1 MSTSKQIRKNDEPS
15 ETPKEGG
22 LVEIHLDEQIRRH
35 WDAEKEK
42 WYFSV
47 SDVVGFLTKSKN
59 PAVYWRVLKKRLIAE
74 GANETVTNC
83 NGLKMLAPDG
93 KTRLT
98 DVADEETLLRV
109 IQSVPSPNVEP
120 VKMWLAR
127 VGAERIEEIK
137 DPEKAIQRAISTY
150 EKKGYDQVWI
160 ARRLQT
166 IDVRNML
173 TGEWKK
179 RGIAAGTDFAL
190 LTNDVY
196 LGWAE
201 MTRRDYSKFKK
212 LGTENL
218 RDHMTPLELVLNML
232 AETSAAEIAKTIDA
246 QGVEQNRIAAKKGGD
261 IAGNARKEIEQN
273 IGKKVITPENNLQ
286 KKKPKELL

>member
-1 MSTSKQIRKNDEPS
+1 MSTSKQARKKDELP
-15 ETPKEGG
+15 ETPKEVG
-22 LVEIHLDEQIRRH
+22 LVEIHLDEQIRRY
-35 WDAEKEK
+35 WDDKTEK

-47 SDVVGFLTKSKN
+47 SDVVGFLSKSKN
-59 PAVYWRVLKKRLIAE
+59 PAVYWKVLKNRLRNE
-74 GANETVTNC
+74 GSEVVTKC
-83 NGLKMLAPDG
+83 NQLKFVAKDG
-93 KTRLT
+93 KKYLM
-98 DVADEETLLRV
+98 DAADEEALLRI

-150 EKKGYDQVWI
+150 EKKGYDEVWI

-179 RGIAAGTDFAL
+179 RGIAVGTDFAL

-201 MTRRDYSKFKK
+201 MTRRDYSKFKQ
-212 LGTENL
+212 LDGENL

-246 QGVEQNRIAAKKGGD
+246 QGIEQNRIAAKKGGY

-273 IGKKVITPENNLQ
+273 IGKKVVTPENNLQ
-286 KKKPKELL
+286 KKKPKGLN